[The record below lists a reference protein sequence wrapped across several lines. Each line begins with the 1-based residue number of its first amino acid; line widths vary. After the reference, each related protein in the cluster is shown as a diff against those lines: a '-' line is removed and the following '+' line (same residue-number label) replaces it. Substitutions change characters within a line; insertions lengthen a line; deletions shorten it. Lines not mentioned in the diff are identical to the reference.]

1 MPDVAL
7 TGLVKRFGALTA
19 VDHIDLTVA
28 EGEMVTLLGPSGCGK
43 TTTLR
48 MVAGLEVADAG
59 SIRIG
64 ATTVFDRAAGI
75 DVPSERRN
83 LGMVFQSY
91 AIWPHM
97 TVFDNVAY
105 GLRMRGVPMA
115 ERRRKVADVLALVGL
130 SGREDTPATN
140 LSGGQQQR
148 VALARAL
155 VFEPQV
161 LLLDEPLSNLDA
173 KLREHMRFELRVMQS
188 RVGVT
193 ALYVTHDQEEA
204 LTLSDRIVV
213 MNEGRIE
220 QAGTPR
226 EIYEQPATRF
236 VAEFIGKANFIPL
249 AGRADSDGTS
259 VRVSLATEDGALV
272 LVLPRTALREEAPR
286 GGNGAD
292 GRSACLFIRPE
303 KVAIGARGAVLGDD
317 HVRLPARVAGRA
329 YLGDRNEYLLAVGD
343 GVKLRV
349 QAALG
354 QDWAPGQAVDLSV
367 GRSDVLVYP

>member
-1 MPDVAL
+1 
-7 TGLVKRFGALTA
+7 
-19 VDHIDLTVA
+19 
-28 EGEMVTLLGPSGCGK
+28 
-43 TTTLR
+43 
-48 MVAGLEVADAG
+48 
-59 SIRIG
+59 
-64 ATTVFDRAAGI
+64 
-75 DVPSERRN
+75 
-83 LGMVFQSY
+83 MVFQSY

-97 TVFDNVAY
+97 TVFENVAY
-105 GLRMRGVPMA
+105 PLRMRRIPMA
-115 ERRRKVADVLALVGL
+115 ERRRRVGEVLVLVGL

-193 ALYVTHDQEEA
+193 TLYVTHDQEEA

-249 AGRADSDGTS
+249 AGEADSDGSS
-259 VRVSLATEDGALV
+259 VKVSLATEDGALA
-272 LVLPRTALREEAPR
+272 LVLPRTALREATPR
-286 GGNGAD
+286 GDNGGD
-292 GRSACLFIRPE
+292 TGVRGACLFIRPE
-303 KVAIGARGAVLGDD
+303 KLAIEARGGALDGDRL
-317 HVRLPARVAGRA
+317 RLPARVAGRA
-329 YLGDRNEYLLAVGD
+329 YLGDRNEYLLAVGK
-343 GVKLRV
+343 GVELRV
-349 QAALG
+349 QAPLG
-354 QDWAPGQAVDLSV
+354 DDWAPGEAVDLSV

>member
-1 MPDVAL
+1 V
-7 TGLVKRFGALTA
+7 LTA
-19 VDHIDLTVA
+19 VAVSAAAALAALAPSGGAAERTV
-28 EGEMVTLLGPSGCGK
+28 ELGP
-43 TTTLR
+43 R
-48 MVAGLEVADAG
+48 VVVRGLASPVG
-59 SIRIG
+59 I
-64 ATTVFDRAAGI
+64 AA
-75 DVPSERRN
+75 PRN
-83 LGMVFQSY
+83 E
-91 AIWPHM
+91 P
-97 TVFDNVAY
+97 
-105 GLRMRGVPMA
+105 
-115 ERRRKVADVLALVGL
+115 
-130 SGREDTPATN
+130 GR
-140 LSGGQQQR
+140 
-148 VALARAL
+148 
-155 VFEPQV
+155 
-161 LLLDEPLSNLDA
+161 
-173 KLREHMRFELRVMQS
+173 
-188 RVGVT
+188 
-193 ALYVTHDQEEA
+193 LY
-204 LTLSDRIVV
+204 IV
-213 MNEGRIE
+213 E

-226 EIYEQPATRF
+226 DIYEQPATRF

-343 GVKLRV
+343 GVELRV

-367 GRSDVLVYP
+367 GRADVLVYP